1 MPKPKRQ
8 TTDVNGSLGD
18 LSPQLRDNMR
28 VIQTRFD
35 LDAYVRNI
43 ILSKPCVPPTG
54 DKCPIND
61 LPNELLAQIFSM
73 GALEDNDG
81 DGEDHLCQEEE
92 DQGQLLDEGSEEPAE
107 DNDGES
113 DGDVMINQV
122 PPFQVLVSHVC
133 KHWRTVGK
141 CFFRHTSFDI
151 ILNSRCSTGSSC
163 ALDLY

>member
-8 TTDVNGSLGD
+8 TTDANGSLGD
-18 LSPQLRDNMR
+18 LSPQLRDNTR
-28 VIQTRFD
+28 VIQTRID
-35 LDAYVRNI
+35 PDPYVRNI
-43 ILSKPCVPPTG
+43 MPSKLYVPPTG

-81 DGEDHLCQEEE
+81 DEEDHLCQEEE
-92 DQGQLLDEGSEEPAE
+92 DEGQLLDDEGSEEPTE
-107 DNDGES
+107 DNDGGS
-113 DGDVMINQV
+113 HGDEVNNHV

-151 ILNSRCSTGSSC
+151 ILNSQCSTGSS
-163 ALDLY
+163 